1 MTISF
6 LIQAKQHANNS
17 EKFHKDLLEN
27 GAEFPAT
34 FSSNLH
40 RIINNTGAEKRMND
54 NSIDVSI
61 SIYLIYLLKGLIF
74 IIVNSQSFC
83 EYSSQWETRHIFGTC
98 KTKYC
103 SRSISRYAGRA
114 NKINL

>member
-1 MTISF
+1 MFRIRQPSGLQRQDSGRIYYSPGKKFEKLHSNIQASITISF

-40 RIINNTGAEKRMND
+40 RIINNTGAEKRT
-54 NSIDVSI
+54 
-61 SIYLIYLLKGLIF
+61 
-74 IIVNSQSFC
+74 Q
-83 EYSSQWETRHIFGTC
+83 
-98 KTKYC
+98 
-103 SRSISRYAGRA
+103 
-114 NKINL
+114 